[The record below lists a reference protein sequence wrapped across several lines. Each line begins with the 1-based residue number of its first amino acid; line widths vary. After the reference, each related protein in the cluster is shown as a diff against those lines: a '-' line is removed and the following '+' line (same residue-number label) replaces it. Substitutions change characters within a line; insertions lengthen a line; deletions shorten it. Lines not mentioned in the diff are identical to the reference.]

1 MVEEIPTFESMFR
14 KSKGLDLA
22 EEAPSEEEST
32 PSEEQRSRVYD
43 KLTDEDGNSRLKHK
57 ANVPALENY
66 DQDIRAPQGEV
77 HDADKLKMRKSAD
90 FREMV
95 ARKCFEKTGRIPDVE
110 FMDTYEVKKAADE
123 SDFNEMAE
131 GYAEH
136 NANEEDMDERNISFF
151 DEPYAQMKAEGQHRR
166 KESKPLRK
174 EISEAVNLTAPMMRQ
189 GPDLG
194 FYAGENAKELV
205 GYNTGDPNGRN
216 MTHHMAYNRELEDGV
231 SSALVNILTKKYG
244 LDAESAQG
252 AAMEFMRGMY
262 DGVAGP
268 YPPERDTGYGG
279 ESDEEYAERMQN
291 TRKRLKSDK
300 FKKAALDAESDS
312 PIQDREARRQ
322 IGRTA
327 PRLVEGMS
335 SLNDGAPLTDADGQD
350 IGQMAGVSSTSRAYN
365 TDDFTMEDAA
375 LKNENALEKALR
387 GYLDS
392 NPNITIEDLEKFIE
406 SSKRGFRI
414 GVEKPFL

>member
-1 MVEEIPTFESMFR
+1 MMVEEIPTFESMFR
-14 KSKGLDLA
+14 KSKGLDSA
-22 EEAPSEEEST
+22 EEMAPTGMQYT
-32 PSEEQRSRVYD
+32 P
-43 KLTDEDGNSRLKHK
+43 
-57 ANVPALENY
+57 
-66 DQDIRAPQGEV
+66 PQGEIHNV
-77 HDADKLKMRKSAD
+77 DESKVKKSAG
-90 FREMV
+90 FREML
-95 ARKCFEKTGRIPDVE
+95 ARSCFEKTGRIPDVE
-110 FMDTYEVKKAADE
+110 FMDTYEVKKAANE
-123 SDFNEMAE
+123 ADFNEMSE

-205 GYNTGDPNGRN
+205 GYNTEDPNGRN

-279 ESDEEYAERMQN
+279 ESDEEYAERVQN

-300 FKKAALDAESDS
+300 FKKAADEADLDRRIKEAVK
-312 PIQDREARRQ
+312 QTKTAGNDRDQFE
-322 IGRTA
+322 
-327 PRLVEGMS
+327 RLDEWLEG
-335 SLNDGAPLTDADGQD
+335 ADD
-350 IGQMAGVSSTSRAYN
+350 
-365 TDDFTMEDAA
+365 E
-375 LKNENALEKALR
+375 
-387 GYLDS
+387 LD
-392 NPNITIEDLEKFIE
+392 
-406 SSKRGFRI
+406 
-414 GVEKPFL
+414 

>member
-1 MVEEIPTFESMFR
+1 MSKEDVPFRAMLAYRTFQKSGRALDVDFFESDYF
-14 KSKGLDLA
+14 
-22 EEAPSEEEST
+22 
-32 PSEEQRSRVYD
+32 Q
-43 KLTDEDGNSRLKHK
+43 
-57 ANVPALENY
+57 
-66 DQDIRAPQGEV
+66 
-77 HDADKLKMRKSAD
+77 
-90 FREMV
+90 
-95 ARKCFEKTGRIPDVE
+95 
-110 FMDTYEVKKAADE
+110 KAANE
-123 SDFNEMAE
+123 ADFNEMAE

-279 ESDEEYAERMQN
+279 ESDEEYAERVQN

-300 FKKAALDAESDS
+300 FKKAADEADLDRRIKEAVK
-312 PIQDREARRQ
+312 QTKTTGNDRDQFE
-322 IGRTA
+322 
-327 PRLVEGMS
+327 RLDEWLEG
-335 SLNDGAPLTDADGQD
+335 ADD
-350 IGQMAGVSSTSRAYN
+350 
-365 TDDFTMEDAA
+365 E
-375 LKNENALEKALR
+375 
-387 GYLDS
+387 LD
-392 NPNITIEDLEKFIE
+392 
-406 SSKRGFRI
+406 
-414 GVEKPFL
+414 